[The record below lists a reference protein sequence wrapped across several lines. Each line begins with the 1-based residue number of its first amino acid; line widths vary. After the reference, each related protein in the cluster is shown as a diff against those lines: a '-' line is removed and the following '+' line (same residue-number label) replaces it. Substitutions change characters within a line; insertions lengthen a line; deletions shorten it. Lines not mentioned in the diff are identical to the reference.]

1 MDAECRRIVCNV
13 RWLFRLTEL
22 GYRYAEHHQA
32 HGGDYAQRQA

>member
-22 GYRYAEHHQA
+22 GYGYGYGERGGTHQ
-32 HGGDYAQRQA
+32 GDYGHR